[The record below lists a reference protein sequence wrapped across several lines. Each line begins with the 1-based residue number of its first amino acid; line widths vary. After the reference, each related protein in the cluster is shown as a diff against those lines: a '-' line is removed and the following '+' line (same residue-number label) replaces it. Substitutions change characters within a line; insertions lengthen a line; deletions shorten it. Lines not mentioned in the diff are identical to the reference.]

1 MWGKPLDLALCLW
14 NGELR
19 CFGVMYLKIC
29 KAFRM
34 ERKSF
39 LRVANSYWVFVVYFF
54 GKYNVIFEIFMKLVF
69 ASDSFKGTL
78 TSSAIHRI
86 LTEIAKEYFSN
97 VDCVSVSL
105 GDGGEGTVEALSR
118 QLSGKWHVVQVRN
131 PLGDSINARFFMLD
145 DQTAV
150 MEMAEAS
157 GFSLIN
163 HSPVLLMQASTYG
176 TGELIKAALAQG
188 ARKIIIG
195 IGGSATNDGGLGAL
209 CALGYRFYDQNEKLL
224 KGIASDLSRVERID
238 TRNVDPLLKSVPIIV
253 MSDVDNPLIGPN
265 GATYTYGPQKG
276 ADNIALDALESGM
289 RHFLEISQHQLE
301 KAEDFKGAGAAGGLG
316 YALKVFFGAQ
326 LNSGI
331 ETVLSLVDFDR
342 KIEGAQAVITGEGR
356 LDWQSVHGKVISG
369 VLKHANEKSIPVFA
383 IVGQKGP
390 GADEMFR
397 LGLKSVIEVSEFAP
411 DLKSAMTDAA
421 KYYRLAARH
430 QFKLLKEQRH
440 S

>member
-1 MWGKPLDLALCLW
+1 
-14 NGELR
+14 
-19 CFGVMYLKIC
+19 
-29 KAFRM
+29 
-34 ERKSF
+34 
-39 LRVANSYWVFVVYFF
+39 
-54 GKYNVIFEIFMKLVF
+54 MKFVF

-78 TSSAIHRI
+78 SSSAIHRI
-86 LTEIAKEYFSN
+86 LTEVAKEYFPN
-97 VDCVSVSL
+97 ADCVSVSL

-118 QLSGKWHVVQVRN
+118 QLSGRWHVVQVKN
-131 PLGDSINARFFMLD
+131 PLGDPVNARFFMLD

-157 GFSLIN
+157 GFSLIE
-163 HSPVLLMQASTYG
+163 HSPDLLMQANTYG
-176 TGELIKAALAQG
+176 TGELIGAALTQG

-224 KGIASDLSRVERID
+224 KGSASDLSRVKRID
-238 TRNVDPLLKSVPIIV
+238 TRHVDPRLKSVSIAV
-253 MSDVDNPLIGPN
+253 MSDVDSPLIGPN

-276 ADNIALDALESGM
+276 ADKRTLETLESGM
-289 RHFLEISQHQLE
+289 RHFLEVSRQQLE

-316 YALKVFFGAQ
+316 YALKVFLGAQ

-342 KIEGAQAVITGEGR
+342 KIEGARVVITGEGR
-356 LDWQSVHGKVISG
+356 LDWQSANGKVISG
-369 VLKHANEKSIPVFA
+369 VLKHANEKSIPVVA

-390 GADEMFR
+390 RADEMVR
-397 LGLKSVIEVSEFAP
+397 LGLKSVIEITEFAP
-411 DLKSAMTDAA
+411 DLKSAMTDAE

-430 QFKLLKEQRH
+430 QFKLLKEQREV
-440 S
+440 